1 MNSFDRELTLNLS
14 TSMFAVIVISAL
26 IMLLRWQKNH
36 PLIDLSDLITGDNG
50 RVSSSKFCQTGA
62 WVVSTWG
69 FASMVQQGKMTEW
82 YFIGYM
88 TAWTGYAALKSYIG
102 KQPTPVQ
109 EEPR

>member
-1 MNSFDRELTLNLS
+1 MKWFGQEFTFNLS
-14 TSMFAVIVISAL
+14 TVMFVLIVVGAL
-26 IMLLRWQKNH
+26 TMLLKWQKNH

-69 FASMVQQGKMTEW
+69 FASMIQQGKMTEW

-88 TAWTGYAALKSYIG
+88 TAWTGYAALKSYIS